1 MREAMFLKH
10 KVENQLRKSGTT
22 FEVMRAGK
30 DKFGQPVVPT
40 KVYEF
45 VGLYHENNSFIQ
57 TTSSDATIIQTNKSP
72 MILCL
77 IEDARAL
84 QLNDLITIN
93 GNTFTVSGFVNI
105 QELDVVADVSL
116 DEVK

>member
-22 FEVMRAGK
+22 FEVMRASK
-30 DKFGQPVVPT
+30 DKFGQPMAPS
-40 KVYEF
+40 KVHEF
-45 VGLYHENNSFIQ
+45 VGLYHEDNSFIQ
-57 TTSSDATIIQTNKSP
+57 TTSSDTTVIQTNKSP

-84 QLNDLITIN
+84 QLNDSITIN
-93 GNTFTVSGFVNI
+93 GNTFTVSGFLNI
-105 QELDVVADVSL
+105 QELDVIADVSL
-116 DEVK
+116 DEVR